1 MEEGSFKT
9 PRKPPIVYKAEAGS
23 VKRLAG
29 TVLSS
34 YYQEQ
39 QHNRESLQQCLQ
51 PLPPF
56 APDSNALLAHEIL
69 HSLVM
74 AIHNHRSRQEP
85 IHERPDRALNVK
97 RQRRPHSRRLSP
109 TEARMLIKSSVARRK
124 ALTCSRDTRRA
135 SLRKQRKNVQ
145 SRPARG
151 HAGRPRRRRR
161 KTLCINRPDSRKHHR
176 PDLGHYQDQA

>member
-9 PRKPPIVYKAEAGS
+9 PRKPPIVDKTGAGS

-34 YYQEQ
+34 YHQEQ
-39 QHNRESLQQCLQ
+39 QHDRESLQQCLQ

-56 APDSNALLAHEIL
+56 APDRNALLAHEIL

-109 TEARMLIKSSVARRK
+109 TEGRMLIKSSVGRRK
-124 ALTCSRDTRRA
+124 ALTRSRDTRRA

-145 SRPARG
+145 FRPARG

-161 KTLCINRPDSRKHHR
+161 KTLCINRPESRKHHR